1 MKGDSKGKRE
11 TVKRALMMFLAAA
24 VMFSM
29 MPAVTFAAENNGT
42 EESAQQQAQ
51 EQTVTPSTDSTAGS
65 ETDTAA
71 DSSSG
76 SRQTQSATT
85 YTITARTYLNGK
97 VNTSCGVISPS
108 GTKTVTKGGGVNYS
122 FYPKSGYKLLY
133 IVVDGK
139 KIKTTKKT
147 YSFTNVT
154 KNHTIYAYFS
164 RIQLKVLIDPGHYR
178 GYNRGCIS
186 GYYEGTQMWKL
197 GRRLQYDLN
206 QYAGIQAD
214 CTKKTIMTYEMGVYR
229 RGTMAKGYDVIISMH
244 SNYCSSSS
252 TDYILSIV
260 SSGSLL
266 RPEAYGIG
274 KKLAKCVNSTMKNY
288 NGWQIWTKRQS
299 DGRDWFGVIRG
310 AADNGTPGIILEH
323 SFHSNKRAT
332 RFLLSNSNL
341 NKLAANEAKAIVSYY
356 GVPSSFT
363 ASSLSVPS
371 NFKATAIGS
380 NKIRLTWSK
389 TKWARFYWVYRSTSL
404 NGKYYKIAV
413 VSGNSYTNSK
423 LTKNRRYFYKIRA
436 IKTNEV
442 RSPMTSVMSAKV
454 K

>member
-1 MKGDSKGKRE
+1 MKGDPKGIRE
-11 TVKRALMMFLAAA
+11 TVKRALMMLLAAA

-42 EESAQQQAQ
+42 EEAAQQQ
-51 EQTVTPSTDSTAGS
+51 EQTVTPNTESEAGS
-65 ETDTAA
+65 ETDAAA
-71 DSSSG
+71 DSSG
-76 SRQTQSATT
+76 SRQTQSADT
-85 YTITARTYLNGK
+85 YTITARTYLNGS

-108 GTKTVTKGGGVNYS
+108 GTKTVKKGGSVNYS

-139 KIKTTKKT
+139 KIKSGKKT
-147 YSFTNVT
+147 YSFTNVK
-154 KNHTIYAYFS
+154 KNHTIYAYFHK
-164 RIQLKVLIDPGHYR
+164 IQLKVLIDPGHYR
-178 GYNRGCIS
+178 GYNKGCIR

-206 QYAGIQAD
+206 QYPGIQAD
-214 CTKKTIMTYEMGVYR
+214 CTKKSIMTYEMGVYR

-252 TDYILSIV
+252 TDYILAIV

-266 RPEAYGIG
+266 RPDAYGIG
-274 KKLAKCVNSTMKNY
+274 KKLAKCVNRTMKNY

-332 RFLLSNSNL
+332 RYLMSNSNL
-341 NKLAANEAKAIVSYY
+341 DKLAAEEAKAIVSYY
-356 GVPSSFT
+356 GVSASLKL
-363 ASSLSVPS
+363 SSLSVPA

-404 NGKYYKIAV
+404 NGTYKKIAV
-413 VSGNSYTNSK
+413 VSGSSTSYTNSK
-423 LTKNRRYFYKIRA
+423 LQKNRRYFYKIRA

-442 RSPMTSVMSAKV
+442 RSPMTSIQSAKV